1 MPEMQV
7 RVNKRLQKPN
17 ESILELI
24 QYVFKTSDTSVIVS
38 TLHTLLIINLI
49 RRWDNIVNHYS
60 SIPYKAIPDAHK
72 TELDVLSFLLLQGV
86 CHKAQGLL
94 FTHGSVSIGVI

>member
-24 QYVFKTSDTSVIVS
+24 QYVFKTSDTPVIVS

-49 RRWDNIVNHYS
+49 RR
-60 SIPYKAIPDAHK
+60 
-72 TELDVLSFLLLQGV
+72 
-86 CHKAQGLL
+86 
-94 FTHGSVSIGVI
+94 